1 LSDQLIHHSDRGS
14 QYVSIRYT
22 ERLAEAGIE
31 PSVGSR
37 GDSYDNALAET
48 INGLYKA
55 ELIHRRGPW
64 KTRESVEL
72 ATLQWVHWFNHVR
85 LLEPNGY
92 IPPAEAE
99 AHYWRAARSKD
110 RACHFN
116 LNQTASTKPWA
127 VHWQNDADRIADLG
141 EIEGGHFVLLM
152 PAR

>member
-1 LSDQLIHHSDRGS
+1 MLRRLVECG

-22 ERLAEAGIE
+22 ERLDQAGIR

-72 ATLQWVHWFNHVR
+72 ASLQWVHWFNHVR
-85 LLEPNGY
+85 LLTPIGG

-99 AHYWRAARSKD
+99 ANYWRQLAASD
-110 RACHFN
+110 
-116 LNQTASTKPWA
+116 TSTE
-127 VHWQNDADRIADLG
+127 VST
-141 EIEGGHFVLLM
+141 
-152 PAR
+152 

>member
-1 LSDQLIHHSDRGS
+1 MDYDIACYWLAAPVSLIYPGVSIYHSEVINQLRRPVECA

-22 ERLAEAGIE
+22 ERLDQAGIR

-64 KTRESVEL
+64 TTRESVEL
-72 ATLQWVHWFNHVR
+72 ATLQWVHWFNHIR
-85 LLEPNGY
+85 LLEPIGY

-99 AHYWRAARSKD
+99 ANYFRQLAQK
-110 RACHFN
+110 N
-116 LNQTASTKPWA
+116 ETEVST
-127 VHWQNDADRIADLG
+127 
-141 EIEGGHFVLLM
+141 
-152 PAR
+152 

>member
-1 LSDQLIHHSDRGS
+1 LDQ
-14 QYVSIRYT
+14 
-22 ERLAEAGIE
+22 AGIQ

-85 LLEPNGY
+85 LLTPIGG

-99 AHYWRAARSKD
+99 ANYWRQLAASD
-110 RACHFN
+110 
-116 LNQTASTKPWA
+116 TSTK
-127 VHWQNDADRIADLG
+127 VST
-141 EIEGGHFVLLM
+141 
-152 PAR
+152 